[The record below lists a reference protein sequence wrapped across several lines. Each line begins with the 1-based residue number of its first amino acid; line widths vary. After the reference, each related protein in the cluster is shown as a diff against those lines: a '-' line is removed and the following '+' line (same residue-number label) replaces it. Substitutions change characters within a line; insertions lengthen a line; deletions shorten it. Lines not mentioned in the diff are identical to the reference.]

1 MGYHVGRQE
10 EKEEVVKRKKLHR
23 RYGHAGRSS
32 RVFVQEVRPH
42 VKLYRDPKT
51 GIAWIEDGTSGTGTS
66 AHPSIHSSG
75 SVRGMKDRGWWGK
88 KDRTVRSHGFIYNI
102 DHAVG
107 VRTPDDEL
115 VRNMCECGGNH
126 GGGR

>member
-1 MGYHVGRQE
+1 M
-10 EKEEVVKRKKLHR
+10 KRRLKS

-32 RVFVQEVRPH
+32 RVFVQEVRPY

-51 GIAWIEDGTSGTGTS
+51 GVAWIEDGRSGTGLA
-66 AHPSIHSSG
+66 AHPSIDATG
-75 SVRGMKDRGWWGK
+75 SIRGMKDHGWWGK

-102 DHAVG
+102 DQAAG
-107 VRTPDDEL
+107 GESADDKL
-115 VRNMCECGGNH
+115 VRNMCDCGGNH